1 MGGEKKQQR
10 IAGIK
15 TVFRRH
21 CVMPSPNVPV
31 AGRFLN
37 TMTFLRRNKIWPGF
51 GQPHASMHHPTRG
64 HIEWLGP
71 SERSRS
77 DGLSLVEKDVEE
89 FVALATASNVVL
101 FGTRRGFA
109 SAVDAETSF
118 IVAEDFQRS
127 RP

>member
-1 MGGEKKQQR
+1 VDRGGGAQEPR
-10 IAGIK
+10 GSFAL
-15 TVFRRH
+15 
-21 CVMPSPNVPV
+21 PP
-31 AGRFLN
+31 A
-37 TMTFLRRNKIWPGF
+37 
-51 GQPHASMHHPTRG
+51 RG

-109 SAVDAETSF
+109 SAVYTGADLETARRMLVVLHLHPTLRAANL
-118 IVAEDFQRS
+118 IGAIPALRVS
-127 RP
+127 RPFAVRRSEEQ

>member
-1 MGGEKKQQR
+1 
-10 IAGIK
+10 
-15 TVFRRH
+15 
-21 CVMPSPNVPV
+21 
-31 AGRFLN
+31 
-37 TMTFLRRNKIWPGF
+37 
-51 GQPHASMHHPTRG
+51 MHHPARG
-64 HIEWLGP
+64 LIEWLGP